1 MSNKYALK
9 SDKRDRAGKGIARA
23 LRRENKVPGVI
34 YGDGKEPVLITM
46 AYNEVIREYNKGH
59 MYTTLCDMD
68 VAGDKGLVLAR
79 DIQLHPVKDSIEHID
94 FLRVSPKTKITVN
107 VPVHFINEEAC
118 PGLEEGGTLNV
129 VRYEVE
135 LACSA
140 VNIPDAIEVDLSSF
154 NIGDNVRMSDAV
166 LPEGTTTVI
175 DRDFNLAII
184 AAPRSEEELEEA
196 LEGEEGAE
204 EGEEGEEA
212 AEGEE
217 GAEGEDAAAEDGDE
231 AAEKTEE

>member
-34 YGDGKEPVLITM
+34 YGDGKEPVLISM
-46 AYNEVIREYNKGH
+46 PYNEVIREYNKGH

-107 VPVHFINEEAC
+107 VPVHFINEETC
-118 PGLEEGGTLNV
+118 PGLEEGGTLSV

-196 LEGEEGAE
+196 LEGEEGE
-204 EGEEGEEA
+204 EEGEEA

-217 GAEGEDAAAEDGDE
+217 GEEAAAEDGDE